1 MENITVRLPIQD
13 RRPLYDKR
21 LDSRGLCA
29 ADTDPLSAFLVIDP
43 KQREIYTEI
52 DYTPGQTDL
61 EYIHCLFF
69 EVSPYMTRETVV
81 DLLHKIRPLAERLI
95 DAYDD
100 DEKAH
105 PVSIEALEEMVVRM
119 CDATSSIDHD
129 EHEVW
134 DAESWLGD
142 LPPGDPCLPTA
153 STTDEQLESMAS
165 KIEEEAARV
174 SPIMYLNGVRE
185 YLERQRQ
192 LRWNEEA

>member
-119 CDATSSIDHD
+119 RVIIIGHSQSNRTSRIGG
-129 EHEVW
+129 VKVVFI
-134 DAESWLGD
+134 GR
-142 LPPGDPCLPTA
+142 PRNRPC
-153 STTDEQLESMAS
+153 
-165 KIEEEAARV
+165 
-174 SPIMYLNGVRE
+174 
-185 YLERQRQ
+185 
-192 LRWNEEA
+192 